1 MQSNAS
7 AAGAQLQRLVAVTAS
22 FQTRR
27 VNTVSPSPCSFVS
40 DSVDRVSVK
49 TRGDNREHVVPVAQV
64 RLHITCRVCVH
75 TSSEFEGRHDG
86 AMIKRKSRHIDELQP
101 LECFPVAR
109 RVRRR
114 RSVSER
120 HFCRCDISSVY
131 IFVLSEIVDARES
144 RIDGLLSVEFAE
156 SALVTCEPRVHLAR
170 G

>member
-27 VNTVSPSPCSFVS
+27 VNTVSPSPCTFVS

-49 TRGDNREHVVPVAQV
+49 TRGDNREYVVPVAQV
-64 RLHITCRVCVH
+64 SKQIPCRVCVH
-75 TSSEFEGRHDG
+75 TSAEFEGRHDG
-86 AMIKRKSRHIDELQP
+86 ARPKRKSGHVHELQP

-109 RVRRR
+109 RVCRM

-120 HFCRCDISSVY
+120 RYCRCDISSVY
-131 IFVLSEIVDARES
+131 IFVLSESVDAREI

-156 SALVTCEPRVHLAR
+156 SALVAVSLESTWHR